1 MKTQLNTQDLDRLC
15 SLLTALNLS
24 AELLEVEGLNSMQ
37 QEHLQILRQ
46 IVFQINRLFN
56 LLEEQT

>member
-1 MKTQLNTQDLDRLC
+1 MKNQRDTQDFDRLW

-24 AELLEVEGLNSMQ
+24 TELLEVEGLSAAQ

-46 IVFQINRLFN
+46 IIFQINRLFN
-56 LLEEQT
+56 ILD

>member
-1 MKTQLNTQDLDRLC
+1 MKNQLDTQDFDRLC

-24 AELLEVEGLNSMQ
+24 TDLLEIEGLNSSQ

-46 IVFQINRLFN
+46 VIFQINRLFN
-56 LLEEQT
+56 ILD

>member
-1 MKTQLNTQDLDRLC
+1 MMKNQLDTQDFDRLC

-24 AELLEVEGLNSMQ
+24 TELLEVEGLSAAQ

-46 IVFQINRLFN
+46 IIFQINRLFN
-56 LLEEQT
+56 LLD

>member
-1 MKTQLNTQDLDRLC
+1 MKNQLDTQDLDRLC
-15 SLLTALNLS
+15 SLLTALNIS
-24 AELLEVEGLNSMQ
+24 TELIEIEGLNANQ

-56 LLEEQT
+56 LLD

>member
-1 MKTQLNTQDLDRLC
+1 MKNQLDTQDFDRLC

-24 AELLEVEGLNSMQ
+24 TELLEIEGLSAAQ

-46 IVFQINRLFN
+46 IIFQINRLFN
-56 LLEEQT
+56 LLD

>member
-1 MKTQLNTQDLDRLC
+1 MKNQLDTQDFDRLC

-24 AELLEVEGLNSMQ
+24 TELLEVEGLSAAQ

-46 IVFQINRLFN
+46 IIFQINRLFN
-56 LLEEQT
+56 LLD

>member
-1 MKTQLNTQDLDRLC
+1 MKNQLDTQDFDRLC

-24 AELLEVEGLNSMQ
+24 TDLLEIEGLNSSQ

-46 IVFQINRLFN
+46 VIFQINRLFN
-56 LLEEQT
+56 LNHSL

>member
-1 MKTQLNTQDLDRLC
+1 MKTNLNTQDIDRLC

-24 AELLEVEGLNSMQ
+24 AELLEIEGLNSMQ

-56 LLEEQT
+56 LMEEC

>member
-1 MKTQLNTQDLDRLC
+1 MKNQLDTQDFDRLC

-24 AELLEVEGLNSMQ
+24 TELLEVEGLNASQ

-46 IVFQINRLFN
+46 IIFQINRLFN
-56 LLEEQT
+56 LLD

>member
-1 MKTQLNTQDLDRLC
+1 MKNQLDTQDFDRLC

-24 AELLEVEGLNSMQ
+24 TELLEIEGLNASQ

-46 IVFQINRLFN
+46 IIFQINRLFN
-56 LLEEQT
+56 LLD